1 MLMLLGLMNSK
12 GISQNSND
20 SSTLIPNSQLR
31 LAINLIEKGKIT
43 QEELDSTKVLVDY
56 LNKRIIKKDS
66 ILFKYGE
73 KDQYWK
79 KIDNVNK
86 EKITNLNSV
95 VDNQNN
101 IISIQAKTIK
111 KQKKLGIAKLIFGA
125 VLTLFII
132 K

>member
-1 MLMLLGLMNSK
+1 MNSK

-73 KDQYWK
+73 KDLYWK

-86 EKITNLNSV
+86 EKITNLNTV
-95 VDNQNN
+95 VENQNS
-101 IISIQAKTIK
+101 IISIQARTIK
-111 KQKKLGIAKLIFGA
+111 KQKKLGIVKLLFGA

>member
-1 MLMLLGLMNSK
+1 MNSK
-12 GISQNSND
+12 SISQNSND
-20 SSTLIPNSQLR
+20 SSTLIPNYQLR
-31 LAINLIEKGKIT
+31 IAINLIEKGKIT
-43 QEELDSTKVLVDY
+43 QEELDSTKLLVNY
-56 LNKRIIKKDS
+56 LNKRIINKDS
-66 ILFKYGE
+66 ILFKHSE

-79 KIDNVNK
+79 KIDNANK

-95 VDNQNN
+95 VQNQNS

-111 KQKKLGIAKLIFGA
+111 KQKKLGIVKLLFGV

>member
-73 KDQYWK
+73 KDLYWK

-86 EKITNLNSV
+86 EKITNLNTV
-95 VDNQNN
+95 VENQNS
-101 IISIQAKTIK
+101 IISIQARTIK
-111 KQKKLGIAKLIFGA
+111 KQKKLGIVKLLFGA